1 MTTIVNTNT
10 KALFAQQ
17 AQTLNQRTLDHAMGQ
32 LATGRRINSAA
43 DDAAGVAISARM
55 AAQVSSLGQAVRNAN
70 DGISMLQTADGA
82 AQAVT
87 DILHRMKE
95 LTVQYLHGT
104 NSSEQRGYLA
114 DEFSGLTARL
124 SDIISDTTWNGHS
137 VLALAGGSVTFAV
150 GSESADTH
158 TVNFENFSSNASISA
173 ASALNLST
181 GSGSALSGISDALDA
196 VNGARAEWGA
206 AMNVLAFRADNASNV
221 AMNLSASNS
230 RIADADYAQATADM
244 ARAQIVQQAGTAM
257 LSQANQ
263 LPYLVM
269 ALLR

>member
-1 MTTIVNTNT
+1 MSTIVNTNT

-17 AQTLNQRTLDHAMGQ
+17 AQTLNQRVLDHAMNQ

-82 AQAVT
+82 AQTVT
-87 DILHRMKE
+87 DMFHRMKE
-95 LTVQYLHGT
+95 LTVQYLNGT
-104 NSSEQRGYLA
+104 HSAAQKDSIA
-114 DEFSGLTARL
+114 DEFSQLTAQMR
-124 SDIISDTTWNGHS
+124 DVISDTTWNNFS
-137 VLALAGGSVTFAV
+137 VLTMGGSLSITV
-150 GSESADTH
+150 GSEATDTQSIA
-158 TVNFENFSSNASISA
+158 FENFGAGAINTGANLNLATGSA
-173 ASALNLST
+173 TALANIESALN
-181 GSGSALSGISDALDA
+181 A
-196 VNGARAEWGA
+196 VNSARADWGA
-206 AMNVLAFRADNASNV
+206 GMNVLAHRASNASSV
-221 AMNLSASNS
+221 SMNLSASNS

-263 LPYLVM
+263 LPYMVM